1 MYTLGWK
8 YEKYPYGIFLFVC
21 LQRYFVVCKD
31 MISNLHYECTLYD
44 FALGILKVISVIAKV
59 KLTGIG
65 KVDKK

>member
-8 YEKYPYGIFLFVC
+8 YENTPMVFFVFVC
-21 LQRYFVVCKD
+21 LQRYFVVHKD

-44 FALGILKVISVIAKV
+44 FALGILKVISVTAKV
-59 KLTGIG
+59 KLTGLG